1 MAKWG
6 KFDFSEFRRLAE
18 SFQKA
23 ADGNVMDQFVR
34 DLLAE
39 MAMRSVNK
47 IKRRMTDQK
56 IVDTGQLRRSWQVG
70 SVEKQGD
77 AYTVEIYNPVEYA
90 PFVEYGHRTGPN
102 LTKWVQGRFM
112 MTISM
117 NEIERELP
125 AYLEKR
131 MTQKLK
137 EILGGKG

>member
-23 ADGNVMDQFVR
+23 ADGNVMDQFIR
-34 DLLAE
+34 DFLME
-39 MAMRSVNK
+39 MAMRSLRK
-47 IKRRMTDQK
+47 IKKRTP
-56 IVDTGQLRRSWQVG
+56 VDTGELRRSWQVG

-77 AYTVEIYNPVEYA
+77 AYTVEIFNPVEYSKY
-90 PFVEYGHRTGPN
+90 VEYGHRSGKD